1 MCRVY
6 LQRLP
11 HTVLVTVEDDGIGFD
26 TTEAERTGER
36 RGLGLVGIRERVSH
50 LRGAFRLES
59 TPGQGTRLTA
69 ELPARVRPSPGET
82 TEEFHGAD
90 LVAAAKGLDG

>member
-1 MCRVY
+1 VCRVY

-11 HTVLVTVEDDGIGFD
+11 HTVIVTVEDDGIGFD
-26 TTEAERTGER
+26 TAEAEGAGER

-50 LRGAFRLES
+50 LRGTFRLES

-69 ELPARVRPSPGET
+69 ELPARVRPSPEEET
-82 TEEFHGAD
+82 ESPHGAAA
-90 LVAAAKGLDG
+90 VAVSKEFDG